1 MRSLLDWFIFFSLLL
16 PGRFPVQV
24 SSPNIVIRSPAG
36 GDAVQGTVQVSGN
49 ANPVGFV
56 RYELNFAYHADP
68 TGTWFLIAEGR
79 EPVRGAALAEWNTF
93 EITDGDYDLRLSVE
107 LDDGNIV
114 EHIVTGIRVRNY
126 SLVETS
132 TPPPPATSTQTPT
145 PDLTALFTPAP
156 TLTETP
162 LPTLIPTATPL
173 PPNPAELGPGKIG
186 QTVLRGA
193 AGALAFF
200 ILLGLY
206 TSIRSPRRK

>member
-114 EHIVTGIRVRNY
+114 EHIVRTTMASGSSNGRTSARREPVRAD
-126 SLVETS
+126 SSEMRS
-132 TPPPPATSTQTPT
+132 ADAFSS
-145 PDLTALFTPAP
+145 AAP
-156 TLTETP
+156 
-162 LPTLIPTATPL
+162 
-173 PPNPAELGPGKIG
+173 ELGSNR
-186 QTVLRGA
+186 LASSRA
-193 AGALAFF
+193 AASRLP
-200 ILLGLY
+200 
-206 TSIRSPRRK
+206 SS